1 MGLSRM
7 EKVQLLGHKESRE
20 GVVKELQRLGMM
32 QVTDLRETLKDS
44 PYEQFLLREDVKD
57 EDLEKKRLQLGYGLD
72 YLEGFQKRSLA
83 ESFLPAKVSLSQK
96 EFLDILHNFD
106 YERVCQTCQE
116 LEGSLKGLESEHQR
130 LLREEKE
137 LTPWRCLE
145 LPLEEIRE
153 TRETK
158 VVPGTVPSR
167 LFPEMEG
174 SLAEVASEV
183 SLEMVKETKTLKYCL
198 LVYHKSHDEK
208 IAPILK
214 EFKFIPVSLPLLK
227 GKPEEILK
235 NISRRLFQIEEEKEV
250 LRGKSRDLLKER
262 PKLAAVYDHL
272 TNLRERKHIQNFFA
286 ETRKTFLLTGWLR
299 KKDFLDFEKG
309 MEKKFPQV
317 AITRI
322 EPGEGEYPP
331 VALENRKLVKPFE
344 VVTNLYGFPHHRELD
359 PTPFLSPFFF
369 LFFGLC
375 LTDAGYGLIL
385 MFLSWLGLKKMKGG
399 GRKFF
404 QLLFLGGV
412 STFIAGALTG
422 GWFGIEL
429 GKLPSFLHPLKAIVL
444 FNPLTQPMVFFKLSL
459 ALGFIQVCF
468 GTVIK
473 LFRNIKDRE
482 WADAVFVEGSWLI
495 IFLGVLFLILGKNI
509 LGGNGVVLGKW
520 LFIGGCFSRV
530 VLSGLVRKRK
540 AVGVGLGLVLL
551 LDGLKNLLGNVLSY
565 SRLMALG
572 MATGVIAMVVN
583 IVALL
588 ARQMVPFVGWI
599 AMIIVLIGGHL
610 FNIAI
615 NTLGSFVHSS
625 RLQFVEFFPYF
636 FEGGGEP
643 FEPFKVQNEYVRVES
658 EVGLG

>member
-20 GVVKELQRLGMM
+20 EVVKELQRLGLM
-32 QVTDLRETLKDS
+32 QITNLKETLKDS
-44 PYEQFLLREDVKD
+44 PYGQFLLREDVKD
-57 EDLEKKRLQLGYGLD
+57 EDLEKNRLQLGYGLD
-72 YLEGFQKRSLA
+72 YLDGFQKRSLA

-96 EFLDILHNFD
+96 KFRHILHNFD
-106 YERVCQTCQE
+106 YQRVCQTCRK
-116 LEGSLKGLESEHQR
+116 LEGGLKGLESERQR
-130 LLREEKE
+130 LLREEQE
-137 LTPWRCLE
+137 LFPWQCLE
-145 LPLEEIRE
+145 LPLEEIK
-153 TRETK
+153 ETK
-158 VVPGTVPSR
+158 VVPGMVPTR
-167 LFPEMEG
+167 LGKEMEER
-174 SLAEVASEV
+174 LEEVSSEV
-183 SLEMVKETKTLKYCL
+183 SLAVVKTTKTFKYCL

-208 IAPILK
+208 ISSLLK

-227 GKPEEILK
+227 GRPEKVLRD
-235 NISRRLFQIEEEKEV
+235 ISKRLLQIEEEKEV
-250 LRGKSRDLLKER
+250 LRGKSRELLKER
-262 PKLAAVYDHL
+262 PKLATVYDHL
-272 TNLRERKHIQNFFA
+272 TNLRERKHIQDFFV
-286 ETRKTFLLTGWLR
+286 ETRQTFLLTGWLR
-299 KKDFLDFEKG
+299 KRDFPDFEKG
-309 MEKKFPQV
+309 MEKKFPRV

-322 EPGEGEYPP
+322 EPGEGENPP

-344 VVTNLYGFPHHRELD
+344 VVTNLYGFPHCRELD
-359 PTPFLSPFFF
+359 PTPFLTPFFF

-375 LTDAGYGLIL
+375 LTDAGYGLVL
-385 MFLSWLGLKKMKGG
+385 MLLSWLGLKKIKGG

-429 GKLPSFLHPLKAIVL
+429 GKLPFFLHPLKSIVL

-473 LFRNIKDRE
+473 LVRNIKDRE

-495 IFLGVLFLILGKNI
+495 IFLGILLLILGKNI
-509 LGGNGVVLGKW
+509 LGGNGAILGKW
-520 LFIGGCFSRV
+520 LFIGGSFSRV
-530 VLSGLVRKRK
+530 VLSGLARKRK
-540 AVGVGLGLVLL
+540 AAGVGLGLVLL

-599 AMIIVLIGGHL
+599 AMILVLIGGHL
-610 FNIAI
+610 FNIVI

-643 FEPFKVQNEYVRVES
+643 FEPFRVENEYIRVEN
-658 EVGLG
+658 EVG

>member
-1 MGLSRM
+1 MGLSKM
-7 EKVQLLGHKESRE
+7 EKVRLLGHKESRE
-20 GVVKELQRLGMM
+20 GVVQELQRLGIM
-32 QVTDLRETLKDS
+32 QVTDLRESWKDS
-44 PYEQFLLREDVKD
+44 PYEQFLTREDTKD

-72 YLEGFQKRSLA
+72 YLDGFQKRSLA

-96 EFLDILHNFD
+96 GFLDILHNFD
-106 YERVCQTCQE
+106 YQRVCQTCQK
-116 LEGSLKGLESEHQR
+116 LEGSLKGLESERQS

-137 LTPWRCLE
+137 LTPWRCLA

-158 VVPGTVPSR
+158 VVPGMVPAR
-167 LFPEMEG
+167 LCKEMEG
-174 SLAEVASEV
+174 KLAEVSSEV
-183 SLEMVKETKTLKYCL
+183 SLEVVKETKTLKYCL

-208 IAPILK
+208 ISSILK
-214 EFKFIPVSLPLLK
+214 EVKFIPVSLPLLE
-227 GKPEEILK
+227 GRPEEILK
-235 NISRRLFQIEEEKEV
+235 NIPGRLLQIEKEKDV
-250 LRGKSRDLLKER
+250 LRGKSRELLKER

-272 TNLRERKHIQNFFA
+272 ANLRERKHIQNFFA
-286 ETRKTFLLTGWLR
+286 ETRQTFLLTGWLR
-299 KKDFLDFEKG
+299 RKDSPDFEKV
-309 MEKKFPQV
+309 MREKFPQV

-322 EPGEGEYPP
+322 EPGEGENPP
-331 VALENRKLVKPFE
+331 VALENRRLVKPFE

-369 LFFGLC
+369 IFFGLC
-375 LTDAGYGLIL
+375 LTDAGYGLVL
-385 MFLSWLGLKKMKGG
+385 MFLSWLGWRKIKGG
-399 GRKFF
+399 AKFF

-422 GWFGIEL
+422 GWFGIEP
-429 GKLPSFLHPLKAIVL
+429 GKLPSFLHPLNSIVL

-468 GTVIK
+468 GTGIK
-473 LFRNIKDRE
+473 FVRNIKERA
-482 WADAVFVEGSWLI
+482 WADAIFVEGSWLT
-495 IFLGVLFLILGKNI
+495 IFLGILLLVLGKNI
-509 LGGNGVVLGKW
+509 LGGNGAVLGKW
-520 LFIGGCFSRV
+520 LFIGGSFSRV
-530 VLSGLVRKRK
+530 VLSGLVRKQK
-540 AVGVGLGLVLL
+540 AVGMGLGLVLL

-599 AMIIVLIGGHL
+599 AMILVLIGGHL

-643 FEPFKVQNEYVRVES
+643 FEPFRVQNEYVRVEN
-658 EVGLG
+658 E